1 MSNKELKP
9 LASLL
14 GAANSG
20 LAKLA
25 EAAHRR
31 TDLSD
36 YMRKNLGPSL
46 AGGFMHCNLRE
57 DETLVVT
64 ATSPEW
70 AARLRFASAQF
81 LKLSQERGLNVKTI
95 KVRVGT

>member
-9 LASLL
+9 LAGLI
-14 GAANSG
+14 AAPNSG

-25 EAAHRR
+25 DAARLR
-31 TDLSD
+31 ADLSD
-36 YMRKNLGPSL
+36 YMRKHLDSSL
-46 AGGFMHCNLRE
+46 ANGFRHCNVHD

-81 LKLSQERGLNVKTI
+81 LELSQKRGLRLKNV

>member
-14 GAANSG
+14 GSTNSALG
-20 LAKLA
+20 KLA
-25 EAAHRR
+25 DAAQRR
-31 TDLSD
+31 ADLSD
-36 YMRKNLGPSL
+36 YMRKNLDISL
-46 AGGFMHCNLRE
+46 AGGFMHCNIRE

-64 ATSPEW
+64 ASSPEW
-70 AARLRFASAQF
+70 AARLRFASEQF
-81 LKLSQERGLNVKTI
+81 LQLSEAQGLSVKTV

>member
-1 MSNKELKP
+1 MAGLIGS
-9 LASLL
+9 
-14 GAANSG
+14 ANSG

-25 EAAHRR
+25 DAARVR

-36 YMRKNLGPSL
+36 YMRKHLDSSL
-46 AGGFMHCNLRE
+46 AAGFRHCNIRD

-81 LKLSQERGLNVKTI
+81 LELSQEHGLQVKNV
-95 KVRVGT
+95 KVRVGA

>member
-9 LASLL
+9 LAGLI

-20 LAKLA
+20 LGKLA
-25 EAAHRR
+25 RAAQLR

-36 YMRKNLGPSL
+36 HVRKHLDPSL
-46 AGGFMHCNLRE
+46 VAGFMHCDLR
-57 DETLVVT
+57 DDKTLVVT

-70 AARLRFASAQF
+70 AARLRFASTQF
-81 LKLSQERGLNVKTI
+81 IELSQQQGQDVTAV
-95 KVRVGT
+95 KVRVGA